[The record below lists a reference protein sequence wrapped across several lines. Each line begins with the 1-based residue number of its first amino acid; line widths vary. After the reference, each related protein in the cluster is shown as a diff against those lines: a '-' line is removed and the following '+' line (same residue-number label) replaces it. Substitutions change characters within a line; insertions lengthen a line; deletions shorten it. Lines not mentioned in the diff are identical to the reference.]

1 MKIEE
6 NQLKSMKIN
15 KNQCNKVK
23 RMHRWPTWLL
33 FLPIHAFSLRLLR
46 YIRPQASGL
55 RPSAQDAQPQAFS
68 PKPETHGMN
77 LEAGGPSFHFWE
89 AVQKQ
94 TVTLRHVTHKTKQN
108 NGLLPFAITMA
119 Y

>member
-1 MKIEE
+1 
-6 NQLKSMKIN
+6 MKIN

-55 RPSAQDAQPQAFS
+55 RPSALDVQPQAFS
-68 PKPETHGMN
+68 PKPETHGM
-77 LEAGGPSFHFWE
+77 AGGPSFHFWE

-94 TVTLRHVTHKTKQN
+94 TVTLHAFHLLSTKSISTSRLRF
-108 NGLLPFAITMA
+108 GMK
-119 Y
+119 